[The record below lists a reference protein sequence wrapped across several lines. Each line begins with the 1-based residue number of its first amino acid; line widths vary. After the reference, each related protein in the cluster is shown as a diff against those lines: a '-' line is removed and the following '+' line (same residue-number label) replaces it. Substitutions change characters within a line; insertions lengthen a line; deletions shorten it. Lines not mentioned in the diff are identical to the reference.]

1 MGLGKKIG
9 VYFLS
14 VGIVTL
20 GMFAKYAFWPA
31 AEAGTVAGISHDLAC
46 PCECP
51 MVLEDCHMS
60 CGLEWKDMVGK
71 KLKAGLTKEE
81 INEYFFKRYGD
92 AAMLTPIQRLH
103 GKWYQL
109 TRKGFPIRE
118 GSLMTGMVLV
128 WGGIV
133 YLIIGMVLPKKKG
146 PTASLFIFMLTGLGM
161 LAGTGTVWAENTI
174 PASDMVLIPAGEF
187 LMGSSDS
194 EIRDM
199 VQLHGGKES
208 WFADENPQRK
218 VQIKSFYMDRF
229 EVTDQQYSA
238 FDPSFLYPEDRKDHP
253 IVGVTWQNAA
263 DYCKW
268 AGKRLPTE
276 EEWEK
281 AARGTDGRVYPWG
294 NSFDASKANTT
305 ESGRGGKARVGS
317 FELETSGAL
326 FPGGTVETGKFA
338 AGVSPYGIYDMAGN
352 VWEWTDSWYD
362 SGKTDNGLRVLKGG
376 SWISPSISSRAAL
389 RLGDDGPTVANDYGF
404 RCAKDAELP

>member
-1 MGLGKKIG
+1 
-9 VYFLS
+9 
-14 VGIVTL
+14 
-20 GMFAKYAFWPA
+20 
-31 AEAGTVAGISHDLAC
+31 
-46 PCECP
+46 
-51 MVLEDCHMS
+51 
-60 CGLEWKDMVGK
+60 
-71 KLKAGLTKEE
+71 
-81 INEYFFKRYGD
+81 
-92 AAMLTPIQRLH
+92 
-103 GKWYQL
+103 
-109 TRKGFPIRE
+109 
-118 GSLMTGMVLV
+118 
-128 WGGIV
+128 
-133 YLIIGMVLPKKKG
+133 
-146 PTASLFIFMLTGLGM
+146 
-161 LAGTGTVWAENTI
+161 
-174 PASDMVLIPAGEF
+174 
-187 LMGSSDS
+187 
-194 EIRDM
+194 
-199 VQLHGGKES
+199 
-208 WFADENPQRK
+208 
-218 VQIKSFYMDRF
+218 
-229 EVTDQQYSA
+229 
-238 FDPSFLYPEDRKDHP
+238 
-253 IVGVTWQNAA
+253 VGVTWQNAA

-294 NSFDASKANTT
+294 NSFDTGKANTT